1 LKSDRNIQ
9 INDNLVKSKVR
20 VGKGGN
26 EENAKHLDRNI
37 KSKLRLDFSKIRKE
51 EMKNISKIVVQENNN
66 ELITSQRKTIFDM
79 SKQFQMLKD
88 QILLLQKELREKEE
102 IIDNNQETINNQT
115 LIIEKNHEKLK
126 ELDLMN
132 MDKEKL
138 FEEYKER
145 SLKDFSYKENQIL
158 ELHNKI
164 SDLEDEKFRLLHFSK
179 DKDKKKFYA
188 METQIK
194 QFTNELQK
202 VQFN

>member
-1 LKSDRNIQ
+1 MG
-9 INDNLVKSKVR
+9 KV
-20 VGKGGN
+20 GN
-26 EENAKHLDRNI
+26 EENTKHLDRNI

-51 EMKNISKIVVQENNN
+51 EMKNISKIVVPESNN

-79 SKQFQMLKD
+79 SKQFQLFKD
-88 QILLLQKELREKEE
+88 QILLLQREIREKED
-102 IIDNNQETINNQT
+102 IIDKYQETINKQS
-115 LIIEKNHEKLK
+115 LIIDKNQEKLK

-202 VQFN
+202 VLLH